1 MLMSIKTRW
10 KIAFFTLLGGIISII
25 IMVGGMV
32 LSTDQPTSLPNTFM
46 DNKKSIQFNIS
57 THKEDLNKLLNQYV
71 NITTSYN
78 VHLKNDVIEFKGFV
92 PVLSEKVQV
101 KITFIPKASNSGDLI
116 LIPKSF
122 SLGKLNL
129 PISSVL
135 KLVNSSVKL
144 PEWIIVQPV
153 NKTIYVELQKMRV
166 NHSPMKIKVNHINLK
181 KDDISLKLL
190 FLTDHQ

>member
-1 MLMSIKTRW
+1 MSIKTRW

>member
-1 MLMSIKTRW
+1 MSIKNRW
-10 KIAFFTLLGGIISII
+10 KIAFFTLLGGILFII

-32 LSTDQPTSLPNTFM
+32 FSTDQPTSLPNTFM
-46 DNKKSIQFNIS
+46 DNKKSVQFNIS

-101 KITFIPKASNSGDLI
+101 KITFIPKASKKGDLV

-135 KLVNSSVKL
+135 KLVNSSVNL
-144 PEWIIVQPV
+144 PDWIIIQPV
-153 NKTIYVELQKMRV
+153 NKIIYVELQELKI
-166 NHSPMKIKVNHINLK
+166 NDSHMKIKVNHINLK
-181 KDDISLKLL
+181 RDDISLKLM
-190 FLTDHQ
+190 FFTDR

>member
-1 MLMSIKTRW
+1 MSIKNRW

-135 KLVNSSVKL
+135 KLVNSSVNL
-144 PEWIIVQPV
+144 PDWIIIQPV
-153 NKTIYVELQKMRV
+153 NKIIYVELQELKI
-166 NHSPMKIKVNHINLK
+166 NDSHMKIKVNHINLK
-181 KDDISLKLL
+181 RDDISLKLM
-190 FLTDHQ
+190 FFTDR

>member
-71 NITTSYN
+71 NINTSYN

>member
-1 MLMSIKTRW
+1 MSIKTRW

-32 LSTDQPTSLPNTFM
+32 LSTDQPISLPNTFM

>member
-71 NITTSYN
+71 TITTSYN

>member
-1 MLMSIKTRW
+1 MSIKTRW
-10 KIAFFTLLGGIISII
+10 KIAFFTLLGGVLFII

-32 LSTDQPTSLPNTFM
+32 FSTDQPTSLPNTFM
-46 DNKKSIQFNIS
+46 DNKKSVQFNIS

-78 VHLKNDVIEFKGFV
+78 VRLKNDVIEFKGFV

-101 KITFIPKASNSGDLI
+101 KITFIPQASKNGDLI

-144 PEWIIVQPV
+144 PDWIIIQPV
-153 NKTIYVELQKMRV
+153 NKTIYVELQKLKI
-166 NHSPMKIKVNHINLK
+166 NHSHMKIKVNHINLK

-190 FLTDHQ
+190 FFTDR

>member
-1 MLMSIKTRW
+1 MSIKNRW
-10 KIAFFTLLGGIISII
+10 KIAFFTLLGGILFII

-32 LSTDQPTSLPNTFM
+32 FSTDQPTSLPNTFM
-46 DNKKSIQFNIS
+46 DNKKSVQFNIS

-78 VHLKNDVIEFKGFV
+78 VRLKNDVIEFKGFV

-101 KITFIPKASNSGDLI
+101 KITFIPKASKNGDLI

-144 PEWIIVQPV
+144 PDWIIIQPV
-153 NKTIYVELQKMRV
+153 NKVIYVELQKLKI
-166 NHSPMKIKVNHINLK
+166 NHSHMKIKVNHINFK

-190 FLTDHQ
+190 FLTDR

>member
-181 KDDISLKLL
+181 KDDISFKLL

>member
-1 MLMSIKTRW
+1 MSIKTRW

-181 KDDISLKLL
+181 KDDISFKLL

>member
-10 KIAFFTLLGGIISII
+10 KIAFFTLLGGIISTI

>member
-1 MLMSIKTRW
+1 MLMSIKNRW
-10 KIAFFTLLGGIISII
+10 KIAFFTLLGGVLFII

-32 LSTDQPTSLPNTFM
+32 FSTDQPTSLPNTFM
-46 DNKKSIQFNIS
+46 DNKKSVQFNIS

-78 VHLKNDVIEFKGFV
+78 VRLKKDVIEFKGFV

-101 KITFIPKASNSGDLI
+101 KITFIPKASKNGDLI

-144 PEWIIVQPV
+144 PDWIIIQPV
-153 NKTIYVELQKMRV
+153 NKTIYVELQKLKI
-166 NHSPMKIKVNHINLK
+166 NHSHMKIKVNHINLK

-190 FLTDHQ
+190 FFTDR

>member
-1 MLMSIKTRW
+1 MLMSIKNRW
-10 KIAFFTLLGGIISII
+10 EIAFFTLLGGILFII

-32 LSTDQPTSLPNTFM
+32 FSTDQPPSLPNTFM
-46 DNKKSIQFNIS
+46 DNKKSVQFNIS

-78 VHLKNDVIEFKGFV
+78 VCLKNNVIEFKGFV
-92 PVLSEKVQV
+92 PGLSEKVQV
-101 KITFIPKASNSGDLI
+101 KITFIPKASNNGDLR

-144 PEWIIVQPV
+144 PEWIIIQPV
-153 NKTIYVELQKMRV
+153 NKMIYVELKKMKINR
-166 NHSPMKIKVNHINLK
+166 SPMKIKVNHINLK